1 MSVVSVAVPVGPFDV
16 SVASVE
22 VLAAPVDVS
31 LAPVEVLAVPVD
43 VSVAPVVSAEPE
55 ELSAAL
61 PVGPGS
67 FGAPDVVP
75 VVSDA
80 PVDGPAVPL
89 SPVVE
94 PLVPLAVPASV
105 EEVPDSEE
113 PALAVSSFGISPFCA
128 GVPGS
133 ISTVSDCDG
142 RSMLVTEF

>member
-16 SVASVE
+16 S
-22 VLAAPVDVS
+22 AAPVDVS
-31 LAPVEVLAVPVD
+31 VVPVD
-43 VSVAPVVSAEPE
+43 VSAAPVVSAEPE
-55 ELSAAL
+55 VLPAAL
-61 PVGPGS
+61 PVGPFS
-67 FGAPDVVP
+67 FGVPDVVP

-94 PLVPLAVPASV
+94 SFVPLAVPASG